1 MSDYLMNNSQNN
13 RGEKKSPPK
22 KKKLSFKTYKKNTIN
37 SLNEIEYFLN
47 NLNKAFRYIKIYKI
61 FK

>member
-22 KKKLSFKTYKKNTIN
+22 KKKLSLKTYKKNTIN